1 MVPRG
6 KISYLLDSDA
16 ENKEEFATD
25 IDSMLRQFEKD
36 EKVSHSVLWD
46 IPSAG
51 GTASENDHKT
61 RLVTQSKCAG
71 DPATIVKDLTG
82 VPGMSE
88 VAKMV
93 EEDRKE
99 RKISPKKNVFLA
111 VMWTE
116 KGMSSFL
123 KWIMC

>member
-1 MVPRG
+1 
-6 KISYLLDSDA
+6 
-16 ENKEEFATD
+16 
-25 IDSMLRQFEKD
+25 
-36 EKVSHSVLWD
+36 
-46 IPSAG
+46 
-51 GTASENDHKT
+51 
-61 RLVTQSKCAG
+61 
-71 DPATIVKDLTG
+71 
-82 VPGMSE
+82 MSE